1 MRVLL
6 PALALAA
13 AVAGCAGGGG
23 ERLSREEFVEQATA
37 ICSRAEER
45 VGALAEPETI
55 EEVETYARE
64 ARVITEEGV
73 SDLRELEPPEELEDG
88 FDSYLEQGDEV
99 VALLGELERSA
110 AAGDEAEARRIS
122 GRIADAADAQAA
134 ARAAGIP
141 ECEEAAT

>member
-1 MRVLL
+1 MRALL

-13 AVAGCAGGGG
+13 AVAGCAGGG

-45 VGALAEPETI
+45 VGALVQPENV

-64 ARVITEEGV
+64 ARAITEEGV

-88 FDSYLEQGDEV
+88 FERYLEQADEV

-110 AAGDEAEARRIS
+110 AAGDEAEARRLS
-122 GRIADAADAQAA
+122 ARIADAADAQAA

-141 ECEEAAT
+141 ACEQAAT

>member
-13 AVAGCAGGGG
+13 AVAGCAGGG

-45 VGALAEPETI
+45 VGALAQPESI

-64 ARVITEEGV
+64 ARAITEEGV
-73 SDLRELEPPEELEDG
+73 ADLRELEPPEELEDG
-88 FDSYLEQGDEV
+88 FDSYLEQADEV

-110 AAGDEAEARRIS
+110 AAGDEAESRRIS

>member
-1 MRVLL
+1 MRALL

-13 AVAGCAGGGG
+13 AVAGCAGGG
-23 ERLSREEFVEQATA
+23 ERLSREEFVVEATA

-45 VGALAEPETI
+45 VGALAPPENVQ
-55 EEVETYARE
+55 EVETYARE
-64 ARVITEEGV
+64 ARAITEEGV
-73 SDLRELEPPEELEDG
+73 SDLRELEPPQELEDA
-88 FDSYLEQGDEV
+88 FDSYLEQADEV

-122 GRIADAADAQAA
+122 GRIADAAEAQAA

>member
-6 PALALAA
+6 PAVALAA
-13 AVAGCAGGGG
+13 AVAGCAGGG
-23 ERLSREEFVEQATA
+23 ERLSREEFVVEATA

-45 VGALAEPETI
+45 VGALAPPETV

-64 ARVITEEGV
+64 ARAITEEGV
-73 SDLRELEPPEELEDG
+73 SDLRELEPPQELEDG
-88 FDSYLEQGDEV
+88 FDSYLEQADEV

-141 ECEEAAT
+141 GCEEAAT